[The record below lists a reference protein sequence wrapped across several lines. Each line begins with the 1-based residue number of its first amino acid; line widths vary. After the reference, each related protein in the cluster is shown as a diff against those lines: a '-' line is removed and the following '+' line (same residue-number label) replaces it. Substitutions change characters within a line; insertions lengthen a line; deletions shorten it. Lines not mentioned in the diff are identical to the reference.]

1 MLFQRYGQQHKLCL
15 LVGETQRLVEL
26 LLPILEHFMFY
37 VGWNCLFTRRAVSII
52 HGIFHSGS
60 VVLVKNNKL
69 VVTSKIVGF
78 TYHASVFVLL
88 YKQLFALNCDYLAY
102 RNRAIAVFI
111 RRFFEIVISAI
122 GRFHVWQNC

>member
-1 MLFQRYGQQHKLCL
+1 M
-15 LVGETQRLVEL
+15 VEL
-26 LLPILEHFMFY
+26 LLPMLEHFMFY

-52 HGIFHSGS
+52 RGIFHSGS

-88 YKQLFALNCDYLAY
+88 YKQLFALNCDYRAY
-102 RNRAIAVFI
+102 GNRTIAVFI

-122 GRFHVWQNC
+122 ERFHVWQTF